1 LENLGGRPAI
11 AAMNRPRAYFGSMH
25 RLFIAFAVALLAA
38 GPAAATDKSDV
49 MSVVHQW
56 VDSFDKGD
64 LKSMAAT
71 CTDDASIIDD
81 FPPHEWHGPGTCA
94 RWSSD
99 FQDFAKAGDITAP
112 FVTLGKPWHVDI
124 TADRAYV
131 VAPTKF
137 SYKQKGSPVLE
148 QGIVIIAM
156 QKGAAGW
163 HITGWAW
170 ADH

>member
-1 LENLGGRPAI
+1 MRAI
-11 AAMNRPRAYFGSMH
+11 
-25 RLFIAFAVALLAA
+25 FIALSVGVLLA
-38 GPAAATDKSDV
+38 GPAAATDKTDV
-49 MSVVHQW
+49 MSVVHHW
-56 VDSFDKGD
+56 VAAFNKGD
-64 LKSMAAT
+64 MPSMAAE
-71 CTDDASIIDD
+71 CADQASIIDD
-81 FPPHEWHGPGTCA
+81 FAPHVWTGAGACA

-148 QGIVIIAM
+148 RGIVIIAM

>member
-1 LENLGGRPAI
+1 
-11 AAMNRPRAYFGSMH
+11 MH
-25 RLFIAFAVALLAA
+25 KLFIAFTVALLAA

-49 MSVVHQW
+49 MSVLHRW
-56 VDSFDKGD
+56 EDSFDKGD
-64 LKSMAAT
+64 FKSMAAL

-81 FPPHEWHGPGTCA
+81 FPPHEWHGAGTCA

-112 FVTLGKPWHVDI
+112 IVTLGKAWHVDVSG
-124 TADRAYV
+124 DRAYI
-131 VAPTKF
+131 VAPTTF
-137 SYKQKGSPVLE
+137 SYQQKGKPVRE
-148 QGIVIIAM
+148 KGIVTVAM
-156 QKGAAGW
+156 QKSASGW